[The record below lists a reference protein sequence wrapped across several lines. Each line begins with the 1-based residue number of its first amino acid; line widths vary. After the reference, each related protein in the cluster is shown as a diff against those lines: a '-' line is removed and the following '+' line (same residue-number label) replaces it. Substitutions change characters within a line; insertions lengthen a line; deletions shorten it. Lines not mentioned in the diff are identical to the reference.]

1 MIDIIK
7 HLNAEGYPV
16 KDFIPDSKIH
26 RFEIEPNDRQ
36 AGFYIAHRNFLL
48 RTGEEWYHVRYGSWR
63 EGKDAARTFTTL
75 KGILTEDDRKN
86 LEKQTTKDTKALEKL
101 IEEGHELVA
110 QEVAAKW
117 EMLSPSGTNP
127 YLEQKQINGDLG
139 IRYDNFNEAIYI
151 PARDHNGK
159 LWTLQKIDRNGKR
172 FYGGGRVSGNFHCI
186 GHFKNKIFIAE
197 GFATA
202 ASIHLATSELA
213 VCAFDA
219 GNLRKTANAIKKL
232 YPQAAIVV
240 CGDDD
245 RENPENPGKRSAES
259 AARSIGAALAFPK
272 SESGGTDFNDV
283 HCEKGLQEVAEQLE
297 SVNVPATIEQMS
309 AFDIINAPYPD
320 ENERTFNRKS
330 TISNVAELLKRL
342 NVTVRYNV
350 ISKEEETL
358 IPGRAFS
365 MDNQGNAALAHVTS
379 WCERVRIPTGNLGGY
394 LTAIADANPYNPVAT
409 WITSEPW
416 DGTPRIPDLLATI
429 VARGEDQTLK
439 EILIRTWL
447 ISAVA
452 AVFEPNGVSAHGVLV
467 LQGPQAMGKT
477 AWFKRLVPHHLEV
490 IADGMS
496 LRPDDKDSVFQV
508 ISKWLVELG
517 ELDATFRRS
526 DLAQL
531 KAFLTKDKDILRRAY
546 AKKESSY
553 ARRTVFFGSV
563 NEVDFLKDPT
573 GNRRF
578 WTIECESINYRHNV
592 DMQQLWAEVYEL
604 YRNGDPWILGPDTLA
619 LLNTH
624 NEKFEEICSFEEQIR
639 EQYVWDSPIRYK
651 LTASQV
657 CLEIGILRPTNQ
669 DCKRT
674 AAALRKITGEEPK
687 KNEGIMKFSVPPHKT
702 RPRMS

>member
-1 MIDIIK
+1 MIEIIK
-7 HLNAEGYPV
+7 HLNVEGYPV
-16 KDFIPDSKIH
+16 RDFVPDGKVH
-26 RFEIEPNDRQ
+26 RFEIEPGDRS
-36 AGFYIAHRNFLL
+36 AGYYIAHRNFLL
-48 RTGEEWYHVRYGSWR
+48 RSGEEWYHVRYGSWR
-63 EGKDAARTFTTL
+63 AGASSKTFSTL
-75 KGILTEDDRKN
+75 KGILTEEDRQA
-86 LEKQTTKDTKALEKL
+86 LEKQVAKDTKALDKL
-101 IEEGHELVA
+101 IAEGHELTA
-110 QEVAAKW
+110 IEVAARW
-117 EMLSPSGTNP
+117 ELLSQSGTNP

-159 LWTLQKIDRNGKR
+159 LWTLQRIDKDGKR
-172 FYGGGRVSGNFHCI
+172 FHRGGRVSGNFHTI

-219 GNLRKTANAIKKL
+219 GNLRKTANAIKRL
-232 YPQAAIVV
+232 YPQSTIVV

-245 RENPENPGKRSAES
+245 RGNPENPGKRNAES
-259 AARSIGAALAFPK
+259 AARSIGAAVVFPQ
-272 SESGGTDFNDV
+272 SQTGTDFNDL
-283 HCEKGLQEVAEQLE
+283 HCEKGLEEVAAQLNA
-297 SVNVPATIEQMS
+297 VNLPATIEQMD

-320 ENERTFNRKS
+320 ENEKTFNRKS
-330 TISNVAELLKRL
+330 TIANVAELLRRL
-342 NVTVRYNV
+342 NITVRYNV

-365 MDNQGNAALAHVTS
+365 LDNQGNASLAHITS
-379 WCERVRIPTGNLGGY
+379 WCARVRIPSDNLGGY

-409 WITSEPW
+409 WITSEEW
-416 DGTPRIPDLLATI
+416 DGVSRIHELFGTI
-429 VARGEDQTLK
+429 VAHGEDQTLK
-439 EILIRTWL
+439 EVLIRTWL
-447 ISAVA
+447 VSAVA

-467 LQGPQAMGKT
+467 LQGPQALGKT
-477 AWFKRLVPHHLEV
+477 AWFKRLVPRHLEV

-531 KAFLTKDKDILRRAY
+531 KAFLTKDKDVLRRAY
-546 AKKESSY
+546 AKRDSNY

-578 WTIECESINYRHNV
+578 WTIECERIDYRHNI

-604 YRNGDPWILGPDTLA
+604 YRAGEAWILPPDVLA

-624 NEKFEEICSFEEQIR
+624 NEQFEEVCSIEEQIR
-639 EQYVWDSPIRYK
+639 SQYLWESPVRYK
-651 LTASQV
+651 LTASEV
-657 CLEIGILRPTNQ
+657 CLEIGIPQPSNG
-669 DCKRT
+669 DCKR
-674 AAALRKITGEEPK
+674 AGAALRKTTGEQPK
-687 KNEGIMKFSVPPHKT
+687 KQHGLLKFNVPPHRN
-702 RPRMS
+702 RPRMQ